1 MSDKFWLVIH
11 ENFGAF
17 SIVTIAYISAYAIT
31 SGLIEPLQ
39 SHFIPNVS
47 QLIGLLF
54 LPHGVRVFC
63 FFFYGIRGFFYTL
76 PAAYL
81 TWYVALLQL
90 EVPFHFLSPII
101 SLISCYVGVLVTRKI
116 FRKTSYSKSM
126 SSWKII
132 TVAGVIGSFLN
143 GVGLSFLNEGTNISL
158 SVLGYMLGD
167 MAGLFI
173 CMVIVMYLFRFLRFY
188 RSGFEKL

>member
-1 MSDKFWLVIH
+1 MNDKFWLGVR

-47 QLIGLLF
+47 QLVGLLF

-63 FFFYGIRGFFYTL
+63 FYFYGIRGFFCTL

-81 TWYVALLQL
+81 TWYVSLLQL
-90 EVPFHFLSPII
+90 EIPFHFLSPII
-101 SLISCYVGVLVTRKI
+101 SLLACYIGVLVTKKICRKM
-116 FRKTSYSKSM
+116 FYSRSV

-132 TVAGVIGSFLN
+132 TFAGVIGSFLN

-158 SVLGYMLGD
+158 RVLGYMIGD

-173 CMVIVMYLFRFLRFY
+173 CMVILMYLFRFLRFY
-188 RSGFEKL
+188 RSGFDKI